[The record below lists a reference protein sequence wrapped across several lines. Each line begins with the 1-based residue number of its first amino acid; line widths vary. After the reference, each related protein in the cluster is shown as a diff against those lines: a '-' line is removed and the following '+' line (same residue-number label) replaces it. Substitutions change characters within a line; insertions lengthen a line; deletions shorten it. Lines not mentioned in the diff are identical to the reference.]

1 MSQQVPSER
10 KARDEEVRRALG
22 QDIRRLG
29 GMLGEVIRHQAG
41 DDTLHLVEEIRA
53 ASKELRERPS
63 IERARALRDRLKQLD
78 LPDLRRLIR
87 AFSIYFDLT
96 NLAEQRGRLRAL
108 RWQSLA
114 ATGPLPDGIEAA
126 LRRLRD
132 AGVTPQ
138 KLHALLQR
146 ARIVPVFTAHPSE
159 ARRRTILE
167 KLDALSVDLERL
179 DVEQLSPR
187 DRAEIELNLRAEIE
201 TFWLS
206 NLVRHERPTVLDEV
220 RHGVTIIPELFY
232 VIPRLYREFE
242 AALARVYPE
251 LPAPP
256 PVLQFG
262 SWIGGDRDGNPNV
275 TSVSTVAAVGILQQ
289 TAIDAYLPL
298 IDRLAG
304 VLSLSEDSVAPGDE
318 LLAVHERLQSLVP
331 QAFERVIG
339 EPYRAVCRAIAARL
353 RVTQDWLARLE
364 LHWTAEP
371 REPPAAVYRDR
382 DELLHDLR
390 TLSRD
395 LHRVGAARA
404 AEGGLRD
411 LVRLVETFGLHLLS
425 LDIRQHAD
433 RHTRALDEIL
443 RVTGVCPNYRELD
456 PQHRFQRLAAELQT
470 PRPLLPTHLPFSAET
485 REVVQ
490 TFRAVAAV
498 LEQQCGEAIE
508 YYVISG
514 ASSAADVLEV
524 LLLAREARL
533 FRPAEGISRLNIV
546 PLFEA
551 LEPLEQSGQ
560 IVGDLLELPIY
571 RRHLELRGNVQEV
584 MIGYSDSNK
593 ESGFLQ
599 SNWALY
605 QAQQRLAQVEA
616 RAGIVLQIFHGR
628 GGAIGRGGG
637 PANRAI
643 LAQPPGT
650 LDGRMRFTE
659 QGEMIADRYGSSG
672 IAERHLEQIVNAVL
686 RNSVMVENSEPQPQ
700 WTALLDTLAA
710 SARER
715 YRALVYNDPDFLTY
729 FEQATPI
736 AEIGQLKIASRPARR
751 SEGKPVGIDQLR
763 AIPWVFSWMQSRHTL
778 PGWFGLGSAVANHLA
793 QHPADAQVLRTMY
806 LEWPFWTTLVD
817 NAQMILAKADLTIAR
832 VYADLVANPT
842 IGDRIYGVI
851 AEEYRLTRD
860 AVLAMTGQQE
870 LLDNMPV
877 LQRSI
882 QQRNPYVDPLS
893 FIQLVLLERLRA
905 GGEPRQQLLNGVLES
920 INGIASGL
928 KNTG

>member
-1 MSQQVPSER
+1 
-10 KARDEEVRRALG
+10 
-22 QDIRRLG
+22 
-29 GMLGEVIRHQAG
+29 
-41 DDTLHLVEEIRA
+41 
-53 ASKELRERPS
+53 
-63 IERARALRDRLKQLD
+63 
-78 LPDLRRLIR
+78 
-87 AFSIYFDLT
+87 
-96 NLAEQRGRLRAL
+96 
-108 RWQSLA
+108 
-114 ATGPLPDGIEAA
+114 
-126 LRRLRD
+126 
-132 AGVTPQ
+132 
-138 KLHALLQR
+138 
-146 ARIVPVFTAHPSE
+146 
-159 ARRRTILE
+159 
-167 KLDALSVDLERL
+167 
-179 DVEQLSPR
+179 
-187 DRAEIELNLRAEIE
+187 
-201 TFWLS
+201 
-206 NLVRHERPTVLDEV
+206 
-220 RHGVTIIPELFY
+220 
-232 VIPRLYREFE
+232 
-242 AALARVYPE
+242 
-251 LPAPP
+251 
-256 PVLQFG
+256 
-262 SWIGGDRDGNPNV
+262 
-275 TSVSTVAAVGILQQ
+275 
-289 TAIDAYLPL
+289 
-298 IDRLAG
+298 
-304 VLSLSEDSVAPGDE
+304 
-318 LLAVHERLQSLVP
+318 
-331 QAFERVIG
+331 
-339 EPYRAVCRAIAARL
+339 
-353 RVTQDWLARLE
+353 
-364 LHWTAEP
+364 
-371 REPPAAVYRDR
+371 
-382 DELLHDLR
+382 
-390 TLSRD
+390 
-395 LHRVGAARA
+395 
-404 AEGGLRD
+404 
-411 LVRLVETFGLHLLS
+411 
-425 LDIRQHAD
+425 
-433 RHTRALDEIL
+433 
-443 RVTGVCPNYRELD
+443 
-456 PQHRFQRLAAELQT
+456 
-470 PRPLLPTHLPFSAET
+470 
-485 REVVQ
+485 
-490 TFRAVAAV
+490 
-498 LEQQCGEAIE
+498 
-508 YYVISG
+508 
-514 ASSAADVLEV
+514 
-524 LLLAREARL
+524 
-533 FRPAEGISRLNIV
+533 
-546 PLFEA
+546 
-551 LEPLEQSGQ
+551 
-560 IVGDLLELPIY
+560 
-571 RRHLELRGNVQEV
+571 

-700 WTALLDTLAA
+700 WTGLLDTLAA

-832 VYADLVANPT
+832 VYADLVANPA